1 MKRLGLAVAAVLLS
15 ASVGY
20 AQSGEVKLSKEPFV
34 VNAERLSSY
43 LQLTPGQYNEVA
55 DINAYFIE
63 KQRESIKSS
72 SKLQTKKMHQAVYGN
87 LKLMKKAL
95 TPEQYRKYVVLLNI
109 TNNNNRLMGINAI
122 PDVYLA
128 ENK

>member
-20 AQSGEVKLSKEPFV
+20 AQSSEVKLSKEPFV

-63 KQRESIKSS
+63 KQKESIKSS
-72 SKLQTKKMHQAVYGN
+72 SRLQTKKMHQAVYGN